1 MPVVD
6 RTGELVG
13 IISVDDL
20 IQLLSEEMSELAKLI
35 SREQVREA
43 ESKR

>member
-6 RTGELVG
+6 RAGGLVG

-20 IQLLSEEMSELAKLI
+20 IQLLSDEMGELAKLI
-35 SREQVREA
+35 AREQVQEA
-43 ESKR
+43 DIKR